1 MSAYRIFLL
10 LSAVGSFA
18 GHTAWTLNLVYQVQ
32 VIGLDPLQLILVG
45 TLMEAVC
52 FAAQVPTGVIADL
65 YSRRLSVIIGYLL
78 MGAGLLLWGL
88 VPTYAAILAANV
100 VWAIG
105 AVCVD
110 GALEAWAGDELGA
123 DRAGP
128 AFARG
133 GQLAQLGGVLGIG
146 AAVALASLDLA
157 LPIVVG
163 AGVTLALGVLLALTM
178 PEQHFT
184 PARAALSPHPTDGTS
199 PIDTR
204 TRDDEAA
211 GHVGSTEA
219 ASAMGAAVRSMGG
232 QVRAG
237 FKVIRRSPA
246 LLSLVGAT
254 LFLAMSSEGFD
265 RLSQPHF
272 LADLRFPTALS
283 PLVWLGLGTVA
294 AMLGSVAVTEVI
306 RRRVDLT
313 RARPI
318 GRLLAWLE
326 AGAALAVVAF
336 ALAGSFWAA
345 VAAYLVAGLLRTA
358 VGPLLTAL
366 LVAETESATRA
377 TVISMQAQVDALGQ
391 IAGGPPVGALGR
403 GSLPAGIS
411 ASGLLLLPAAAIFA
425 LADLR
430 RRPAADPPGRR
441 AELDL
446 GA

>member
-88 VPTYAAILAANV
+88 VPTYPALLAANV
-100 VWAIG
+100 VWAVG

-133 GQLAQLGGVLGIG
+133 GQFAQLGGVLGIG

-163 AGVTLALGVLLALTM
+163 AIVTLALGALLALTM
-178 PEQHFT
+178 PERHFT
-184 PARAALSPHPTDGTS
+184 PVRSFTPAPARS
-199 PIDTR
+199 
-204 TRDDEAA
+204 A
-211 GHVGSTEA
+211 GSARIAGQSA
-219 ASAMGAAVRSMGG
+219 MASAIRSMGG
-232 QVRAG
+232 QVRDG
-237 FKVIRRSPA
+237 FKVIRRSSA
-246 LLSLVGAT
+246 LLGLVAAT
-254 LFLAMSSEGFD
+254 LFLAMGSEGFD

-272 LADLRFPTALS
+272 LADLRFPGALT
-283 PLVWLGLGTVA
+283 PLVWLGLCTVA
-294 AMLGSVAVTEVI
+294 AMLGSALVTEVI
-306 RRRVDLT
+306 RRRVDLS
-313 RARPI
+313 RARPV

-326 AGAALAVVAF
+326 TGAALAVVAF

-345 VAAYLVAGLLRTA
+345 LAAYLVAGLLRAA

-403 GSLPAGIS
+403 GSLRAGIS
-411 ASGLLLLPAAAIFA
+411 ASGLLLLPAAAVFA
-425 LADLR
+425 LVHLR
-430 RRPAADPPGRR
+430 RRPAAEPPTRR
-441 AELDL
+441 ADFDL
-446 GA
+446 GV